1 MNNVSVFNFNQNEV
15 RTIVKEDGEIWFV
28 APDVATVLGYRNA
41 PDMVR
46 NLDVDEADTHNLRI
60 RSENGVLQ
68 DRQVSI
74 INESGLYS
82 ATLKSRKPEAKQFKK
97 WVTSDVLPSIR
108 KNGGYIVGQEVDS
121 PEILMAKALQ
131 VANNILESKT
141 KELAAAKSKV
151 ELLEPKAQ
159 ALETIANTDGTY
171 TIRECAKTINI
182 GERKLISLLIDKK
195 WIYREEHGRLQPYS
209 TKREAGIFI
218 NRPSPVII
226 NKNTGEEKVHLHMR
240 ITAYGLTKITEL
252 VNSCKHNGG
261 FAA

>member
-28 APDVATVLGYRNA
+28 LSDVCNVLEIGNPSDAARRLDNDEVTLDNIEGNHR
-41 PDMVR
+41 PT
-46 NLDVDEADTHNLRI
+46 NLV
-60 RSENGVLQ
+60 
-68 DRQVSI
+68 
-74 INESGLYS
+74 NESGLYS
-82 ATLKSRKPEAKQFKK
+82 LVLTSRKPEAKQFKK

-141 KELAAAKSKV
+141 KELEAAKSKV

>member
-1 MNNVSVFNFNQNEV
+1 MSNVSVFNFNQNEV
-15 RTIVKEDGEIWFV
+15 RTIVKKDGEIWFV
-28 APDVATVLGYRNA
+28 LSDVCNVLEIGNVSMAASRLDA
-41 PDMVR
+41 EEITLSTIEGSHRPT
-46 NLDVDEADTHNLRI
+46 NLV
-60 RSENGVLQ
+60 
-68 DRQVSI
+68 
-74 INESGLYS
+74 NESGLYS
-82 ATLKSRKPEAKQFKK
+82 LVLTSRKPEAKQFKK

-121 PEILMAKALQ
+121 PELLMAKALQ

-141 KELAAAKSKV
+141 KELEAAKSKV

>member
-28 APDVATVLGYRNA
+28 LSDVCNVLEIGNVSMAASRLDA
-41 PDMVR
+41 EEITLSTIEGSHRPT
-46 NLDVDEADTHNLRI
+46 NLV
-60 RSENGVLQ
+60 
-68 DRQVSI
+68 
-74 INESGLYS
+74 NESGLYS
-82 ATLKSRKPEAKQFKK
+82 LVLTSRKPEAKQFKK

-121 PEILMAKALQ
+121 PELLMAKALQ

-141 KELAAAKSKV
+141 KELEAAKSKV

-182 GERKLISLLIDKK
+182 GERKLISLLIDKN
-195 WIYREEHGRLQPYS
+195 G
-209 TKREAGIFI
+209 FI
-218 NRPSPVII
+218 EKSMDVYNRTQQNERQEYLSIA
-226 NKNTGEEKVHLHMR
+226 HHQ
-240 ITAYGLTKITEL
+240 
-252 VNSCKHNGG
+252 
-261 FAA
+261 

>member
-15 RTIVKEDGEIWFV
+15 RTIVKNDGEIWFV
-28 APDVATVLGYRNA
+28 ASDVATVLEYSVASAMIRH
-41 PDMVR
+41 
-46 NLDVDEADTHNLRI
+46 LDEDEK
-60 RSENGVLQ
+60 GVSIVHTLGGEQ
-68 DRQVSI
+68 EVSI
-74 INESGLYS
+74 ISESGLYS

-108 KNGGYIVGQEVDS
+108 KNGGYIVGQEVNS

-171 TIRECAKTINI
+171 TIRECAKTIGI

-252 VNSCKHNGG
+252 VNNCKHKGG
-261 FAA
+261 VAA

>member
-1 MNNVSVFNFNQNEV
+1 MNNVSVFNFNQKEV
-15 RTIVKEDGEIWFV
+15 RTIVKKDGEIWFV
-28 APDVATVLGYRNA
+28 LSDVCNVLEIGNVSMAASRLDA
-41 PDMVR
+41 EEITLSTIEGSHRPT
-46 NLDVDEADTHNLRI
+46 NLV
-60 RSENGVLQ
+60 
-68 DRQVSI
+68 
-74 INESGLYS
+74 NESGLYS
-82 ATLKSRKPEAKQFKK
+82 LVLTSRKPEAKQFKK

-121 PEILMAKALQ
+121 PELLMAKALQ

-141 KELAAAKSKV
+141 KELEAAKSKV

-159 ALETIANTDGTY
+159 ALETIANTDGAY

>member
-28 APDVATVLGYRNA
+28 LSDVCNVLEIGNVSMAASRLDA
-41 PDMVR
+41 EEITLSTIEGSHRPT
-46 NLDVDEADTHNLRI
+46 NLV
-60 RSENGVLQ
+60 
-68 DRQVSI
+68 
-74 INESGLYS
+74 NESGLYS
-82 ATLKSRKPEAKQFKK
+82 LVLTSRKPEAKQFKK

-141 KELAAAKSKV
+141 KELEAAKSKV

>member
-1 MNNVSVFNFNQNEV
+1 MSNVSVFNFNQKEV
-15 RTIVKEDGEIWFV
+15 RTIVKKDGEIWFV
-28 APDVATVLGYRNA
+28 LSDVCNVLEIGNVSMAASRLDA
-41 PDMVR
+41 EEITLSTIEGSHRPT
-46 NLDVDEADTHNLRI
+46 NLV
-60 RSENGVLQ
+60 
-68 DRQVSI
+68 
-74 INESGLYS
+74 NESGLYS
-82 ATLKSRKPEAKQFKK
+82 LVLTSRKPEAKQFKK

-141 KELAAAKSKV
+141 KELEAAKSKV

>member
-1 MNNVSVFNFNQNEV
+1 MNNVSVFNFNQKEV
-15 RTIVKEDGEIWFV
+15 RTIVKKDGEIWFV
-28 APDVATVLGYRNA
+28 LSDVCNVLEIGNVSMAASRLDA
-41 PDMVR
+41 EEITLSTIEGSHRPT
-46 NLDVDEADTHNLRI
+46 NLV
-60 RSENGVLQ
+60 
-68 DRQVSI
+68 
-74 INESGLYS
+74 NESGLYS
-82 ATLKSRKPEAKQFKK
+82 LVLTSRKPEAKQFKK

-121 PEILMAKALQ
+121 PELLMAKALQ

-141 KELAAAKSKV
+141 KELEAAKSKV

>member
-28 APDVATVLGYRNA
+28 LSDVCNVLEIGNVSMAASRLDA
-41 PDMVR
+41 EEITLSTIEGSHRPT
-46 NLDVDEADTHNLRI
+46 NLV
-60 RSENGVLQ
+60 
-68 DRQVSI
+68 
-74 INESGLYS
+74 NESGLYS
-82 ATLKSRKPEAKQFKK
+82 LVLTSRKPEAKQFKK

-121 PEILMAKALQ
+121 PELLMAKALQ

-141 KELAAAKSKV
+141 KELEAAKSKV

>member
-1 MNNVSVFNFNQNEV
+1 MNNVSVFNFNQKEV
-15 RTIVKEDGEIWFV
+15 RTIVKKDGEIWFV
-28 APDVATVLGYRNA
+28 LSDVCNVLEIGNVSMAASRLDA
-41 PDMVR
+41 EEITLSTIEGSHRPT
-46 NLDVDEADTHNLRI
+46 NLV
-60 RSENGVLQ
+60 
-68 DRQVSI
+68 
-74 INESGLYS
+74 NESGLYS
-82 ATLKSRKPEAKQFKK
+82 LVLTSRKPEAKQFKK

-141 KELAAAKSKV
+141 KELEAAKSKV

>member
-28 APDVATVLGYRNA
+28 LSDVCNVLEIGNPSDAARRLDNDEVTLDIIEGNHR
-41 PDMVR
+41 PT
-46 NLDVDEADTHNLRI
+46 NLV
-60 RSENGVLQ
+60 
-68 DRQVSI
+68 
-74 INESGLYS
+74 NESGLYS
-82 ATLKSRKPEAKQFKK
+82 LVLTSRKPEAKQFKK

-141 KELAAAKSKV
+141 KELEAAKSKV

-226 NKNTGEEKVHLHMR
+226 NKNTGEEKVHLRMR

-252 VNSCKHNGG
+252 VNSCKYKGG
-261 FAA
+261 DAA

>member
-15 RTIVKEDGEIWFV
+15 RTIVKNDGEIWFV
-28 APDVATVLGYRNA
+28 ASDVATVLEYSVASAMIRH
-41 PDMVR
+41 
-46 NLDVDEADTHNLRI
+46 LDEDEK
-60 RSENGVLQ
+60 GVSIVHTLGGEQ
-68 DRQVSI
+68 EVSI
-74 INESGLYS
+74 ISESGLYS

-97 WVTSDVLPSIR
+97 WITSDVLPSIR
-108 KNGGYIVGQEVDS
+108 KNGGYIVGQEVNS

-171 TIRECAKTINI
+171 TIRECAKTIGI

-240 ITAYGLTKITEL
+240 IIAYGLTKITEL
-252 VNSCKHNGG
+252 VNSCKHKGG
-261 FAA
+261 DAA

>member
-28 APDVATVLGYRNA
+28 LSDVCNVLEIGNVSMAASRLDA
-41 PDMVR
+41 EEITLSTIEGSHRPT
-46 NLDVDEADTHNLRI
+46 NLV
-60 RSENGVLQ
+60 
-68 DRQVSI
+68 
-74 INESGLYS
+74 NESGLYS
-82 ATLKSRKPEAKQFKK
+82 LGLTSRKPEAKQFKK

-121 PEILMAKALQ
+121 PELLMAKALQ

-141 KELAAAKSKV
+141 KELEAAKSKV

>member
-28 APDVATVLGYRNA
+28 LSDVCNVLEIGNPSDAARRLDNDEVTLDIIEGNHR
-41 PDMVR
+41 PT
-46 NLDVDEADTHNLRI
+46 NLV
-60 RSENGVLQ
+60 
-68 DRQVSI
+68 
-74 INESGLYS
+74 NESGLYS
-82 ATLKSRKPEAKQFKK
+82 LVLTSRKPEAKQFKK

-108 KNGGYIVGQEVDS
+108 KNGGYIVGQEVNS

-252 VNSCKHNGG
+252 VNSCKHKGG
-261 FAA
+261 DAA

>member
-15 RTIVKEDGEIWFV
+15 RTIVKDDGEIWFV
-28 APDVATVLGYRNA
+28 LSDVCNVLEIGNVSMAASRLDA
-41 PDMVR
+41 EEITLSTIEGSHRPT
-46 NLDVDEADTHNLRI
+46 NLV
-60 RSENGVLQ
+60 
-68 DRQVSI
+68 
-74 INESGLYS
+74 NESGLYS
-82 ATLKSRKPEAKQFKK
+82 LVLTSRKPEAKQFKK

-141 KELAAAKSKV
+141 KELEAAKSKV

>member
-28 APDVATVLGYRNA
+28 LSDVCNVLEIGNPSDAARRLDNDEVTLDTIEGNHR
-41 PDMVR
+41 PT
-46 NLDVDEADTHNLRI
+46 NLV
-60 RSENGVLQ
+60 
-68 DRQVSI
+68 
-74 INESGLYS
+74 NESGLYS
-82 ATLKSRKPEAKQFKK
+82 LVLTSRKPEAKQFKK

-108 KNGGYIVGQEVDS
+108 KNGGYIVGQEVNS

-252 VNSCKHNGG
+252 VNSCKHKGG
-261 FAA
+261 NAA

>member
-28 APDVATVLGYRNA
+28 LSDVCNVLEIGNPSDAARRLDNDEVTLDTIEGNHR
-41 PDMVR
+41 PT
-46 NLDVDEADTHNLRI
+46 NLV
-60 RSENGVLQ
+60 
-68 DRQVSI
+68 
-74 INESGLYS
+74 NESGLYS
-82 ATLKSRKPEAKQFKK
+82 LVLKSRKPEAKQFKK

-108 KNGGYIVGQEVDS
+108 KNGGYIVGQEVNS

-252 VNSCKHNGG
+252 VNSCKHKGG
-261 FAA
+261 DAA

>member
-1 MNNVSVFNFNQNEV
+1 MNNVAVFNFNQKEV

-28 APDVATVLGYRNA
+28 LSDVCNVLEIGNA
-41 PDMVR
+41 SMAASRLDAEEITLSTIEGSHRPT
-46 NLDVDEADTHNLRI
+46 NLV
-60 RSENGVLQ
+60 
-68 DRQVSI
+68 
-74 INESGLYS
+74 NESGLYS
-82 ATLKSRKPEAKQFKK
+82 LVLTSRKPEAKQFKK

-121 PEILMAKALQ
+121 HEILMAKALQ

-141 KELAAAKSKV
+141 KELEAAKSKV

>member
-1 MNNVSVFNFNQNEV
+1 MSEISVFNFNENEV
-15 RTIVKEDGEIWFV
+15 RTIVKDDGEIWFV
-28 APDVATVLGYRNA
+28 ASDVATVLEYSVASAMIRH
-41 PDMVR
+41 
-46 NLDVDEADTHNLRI
+46 LDEDEK
-60 RSENGVLQ
+60 GVSIVHTLGGEQ
-68 DRQVSI
+68 EVSI
-74 INESGLYS
+74 ISESGLYS

-97 WVTSDVLPSIR
+97 WITSDVLPSIR

-141 KELAAAKSKV
+141 KELEAAKSKV

-252 VNSCKHNGG
+252 VNSCRFNGG